1 MPIPI
6 SEALDDTAAAATSK
20 AAAVGDVPRYL
31 ASSALAGV
39 YVGLAIVLLVSV
51 SAPLVA
57 NGSGAARLVQG
68 AVFGLALTLV
78 IFAGAELFTGN
89 VMFMLHGWWRGV
101 TGPQRVAAVAVAS
114 LAGNLAGSLLLAVIV
129 HAGGTLSGRLPSS
142 SPRSSRRRTPPADRS
157 CSGERC
163 CATPSCAWPCGW
175 PPAPVRTAPSSPWC
189 GGRCWRSSGLAS
201 SIRSPTPRRS
211 RSPPSTVRS
220 AGRRSGATCYGR
232 CPATSSAGASWS
244 VSATPGSA
252 AGGPAGRCGDGT
264 RRRRSASPS
273 RRRRPRCCRL
283 TTLRKPPRNTASPQ
297 WAR

>member
-6 SEALDDTAAAATSK
+6 SEALDDTAAAATAK

-39 YVGLAIVLLVSV
+39 YVGLAVVLLVSV

-129 HAGGTLSGRLPSS
+129 HAGGTLSG
-142 SPRSSRRRTPPADRS
+142 PAS
-157 CSGERC
+157 ELV
-163 CATPSCAWPCGW
+163 ATI
-175 PPAPVRTAPSSPWC
+175 VT
-189 GGRCWRSSGLAS
+189 
-201 SIRSPTPRRS
+201 TKD
-211 RSPPSTVRS
+211 
-220 AGRRSGATCYGR
+220 
-232 CPATSSAGASWS
+232 
-244 VSATPGSA
+244 A
-252 AGGPAGRCGDGT
+252 AGGPQLFWRAVLCNALVCLALWMAARTRSDGAKLALVWWALLAFIGSGFEHSIANATTFSLAALDGSIGWSALGRNLLWTVPGNIVGGGLVVGLGYAWIGGRRAPRALTATVSEPTPLGVPLGGT
-264 RRRRSASPS
+264 AP
-273 RRRRPRCCRL
+273 
-283 TTLRKPPRNTASPQ
+283 AE
-297 WAR
+297 AAA